1 MLNVNLPCNMDLIGK
16 TTIHPFIFYTGT
28 IAGYITWIIYLL
40 SIIDV
45 NIIDNVTSVYQL
57 YASYTAGII
66 GLELI
71 VISSIGLD
79 KSTRLGLPKED
90 TVLKTT
96 GIYQFSR
103 NPMYLGFY
111 LWTIASIICT
121 FNIYI
126 ILLGLYSICV
136 YHMIIRGEENFLEDR
151 FGSAFIDYKKKA
163 RKYF

>member
-1 MLNVNLPCNMDLIGK
+1 MDLIGK
-16 TTIHPFIFYTGT
+16 TTIHPFIFYTGK
-28 IAGYITWIIYLL
+28 IAGYISWIIYLL
-40 SIIDV
+40 SIIGV

-57 YASYTAGII
+57 YASYIAGII
-66 GLELI
+66 GLVLI
-71 VISSIGLD
+71 VLSSIGLG
-79 KSTRLGLPKED
+79 KSIRLGLPKED

-103 NPMYLGFY
+103 NPMYLGFN
-111 LWTIASIICT
+111 LWTIASIIYT

-126 ILLGLYSICV
+126 ILLGLYSIWV